1 MNSFGR
7 GIALSY
13 RNFELAENAP
23 RLYGGLFVKTR
34 FRFLSHV
41 VLSRL
46 VISHLGTLALMIGMV
61 SWGGLMHAQQTAPDA
76 QQSQQPTQ
84 APPDQTSPDQT
95 APPSQSQPDAKQAP
109 PDAEA
114 QSADQSGAQIFSG
127 TIMKQGNKYVFQDA
141 SGATYDIDHQTEVS
155 KFEGKKVRI
164 HGTLDPTTKMIHVQ

>member
-1 MNSFGR
+1 M
-7 GIALSY
+7 
-13 RNFELAENAP
+13 
-23 RLYGGLFVKTR
+23 KTR
-34 FRFLSHV
+34 FRSL
-41 VLSRL
+41 
-46 VISHLGTLALMIGMV
+46 SHLGTFALLIGIV
-61 SWGGLMHAQQTAPDA
+61 SWGGLLHAQQTTPDA

-84 APPDQTSPDQT
+84 APPDQTE
-95 APPSQSQPDAKQAP
+95 PPSQPQPDAKQAP

-114 QSADQSGAQIFSG
+114 QSPDQTGVQTFSG